1 MGKSWAGLDRFAH
14 VPNCDFFV
22 IIHILPL
29 EPMFFQNDNRILL
42 GFVYRNIETI
52 HFVDPSKG
60 TGLGRAVFRLMRP
73 QVNKH
78 RPCGSCPVEDFFTAQ
93 RDSLLHK
100 GIPHY
105 TKGFLTTYKEFFTT
119 QTDSLLHKGV
129 PVRGAR
135 FPRNTGY

>member
-1 MGKSWAGLDRFAH
+1 MRRDSLLLKGIPYYTKGLFQGRLGF
-14 VPNCDFFV
+14 P
-22 IIHILPL
+22 ILRAARA
-29 EPMFFQNDNRILL
+29 ML
-42 GFVYRNIETI
+42 GFVYGNIGTR
-52 HFVDPSKG
+52 HFFDPSKG

-78 RPCGSCPVEDFFTAQ
+78 PPCGSRPVKDFFTTQ

-105 TKGFLTTYKEFFTT
+105 TKGFLTTHKEFFTT
-119 QTDSLLHKGV
+119 QRDSLLHKGI

-135 FPRNTGY
+135 FPRNAGY